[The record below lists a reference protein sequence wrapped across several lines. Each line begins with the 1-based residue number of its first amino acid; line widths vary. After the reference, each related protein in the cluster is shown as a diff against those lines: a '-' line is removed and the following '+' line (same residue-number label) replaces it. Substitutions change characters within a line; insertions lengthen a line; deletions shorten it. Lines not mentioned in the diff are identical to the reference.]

1 MEKDLI
7 KFNDNIEVINKDI
20 SKYQDEKGTMF
31 ICNTISLIAK
41 VEALELS
48 KEELKVKVFEGSVD
62 DLDYDIINVKRPV
75 SKYTLTKKE
84 EDKFTIVDNEVAVR
98 QVYNVSNGV
107 GIHKSFTNK
116 EDALK
121 LAEKIN
127 DKYLVYFK

>member
-20 SKYQDEKGTMF
+20 SKYEDEKGTMF
-31 ICNTISLIAK
+31 ICNTIGLIAK

-48 KEELKVKVFEGSVD
+48 KEELKMKIFEGEID
-62 DLDYDIINVKRPV
+62 DLDYQIENVKRPV
-75 SKYTLTKKE
+75 SKYSLTKKE
-84 EDKFTIVDNEVAVR
+84 EDKFTIVDSEVAVR
-98 QVYNVSNGV
+98 KVYNVSNGV
-107 GIHKSFTNK
+107 KIHKSFTNK

-121 LAEKIN
+121 LAKEIN

>member
-7 KFNDNIEVINKDI
+7 KFNNNIEVINKDI
-20 SKYQDEKGTMF
+20 SKYEDEKGTMF

-48 KEELKVKVFEGSVD
+48 KEELKMKIFEGEID
-62 DLDYDIINVKRPV
+62 DLDYKIENVKRPV
-75 SKYTLTKKE
+75 SKYSLTKKE
-84 EDKFTIVDNEVAVR
+84 EDKFTIVDSEVAVR
-98 QVYNVSNGV
+98 KVYNVSNGV
-107 GIHKSFTNK
+107 KIHKSFTNK

-121 LAEKIN
+121 LAKEIN

>member
-31 ICNTISLIAK
+31 ICNTIGLIAK

-48 KEELKVKVFEGSVD
+48 KEELKMKIFEGEID
-62 DLDYDIINVKRPV
+62 DLEYEIENVKRPV
-75 SKYTLTKKE
+75 SKYSLTKKE

-98 QVYNVSNGV
+98 KVYNVSNGV
-107 GIHKSFTNK
+107 KIHKSFTNK

-121 LAEKIN
+121 LAKEIN

>member
-20 SKYQDEKGTMF
+20 SKYEDEKGTMF
-31 ICNTISLIAK
+31 ICNTIGLIAK

-48 KEELKVKVFEGSVD
+48 KEELKMKIFEGEID
-62 DLDYDIINVKRPV
+62 DLDYQIENVKITV
-75 SKYTLTKKE
+75 SKYSLTKKE
-84 EDKFTIVDNEVAVR
+84 EDKFTIVDSEVAVR
-98 QVYNVSNGV
+98 KVYNVSNGV
-107 GIHKSFTNK
+107 KIHKSFINK

-121 LAEKIN
+121 LAKEIN

>member
-20 SKYQDEKGTMF
+20 SKYEDEKGTMF

-48 KEELKVKVFEGSVD
+48 KEELKMKIFEGEID
-62 DLDYDIINVKRPV
+62 DLDYKIENVKRPV
-75 SKYTLTKKE
+75 SKYSLTKKE
-84 EDKFTIVDNEVAVR
+84 EDKFTIVDSEVAVR
-98 QVYNVSNGV
+98 KVYNVSNGV
-107 GIHKSFTNK
+107 KIHKSFTNK

-121 LAEKIN
+121 LAKEIN